1 METFWQ
7 TVFSADFLN
16 SVFRVTTPILLCAL
30 GSVFT
35 SNAGITNLAV
45 EGTMTM
51 AALAGVVVSA
61 FTQSAVIGLIGAVI
75 IGVAFSLIFAFCVLK
90 LKTND
95 IITGIALN
103 LLAAGL
109 ATFLLF
115 LITGEKGVSTK
126 LDSLALPI
134 INIPLIKDIPILG
147 TILSGHNVLTYFTIL
162 LLFVVSVLLYRTKLG
177 IRIRAVGIDTNTVS
191 SVGINVFKTQLAAII
206 LCGVCASLGGA
217 YLSMGYMSMFTSNM
231 VAGRGYIAI
240 AAEAMGGGTP
250 FGTALSS
257 LIFGIFDAL
266 SNVMQ
271 SLRIPSELIQCVPYA
286 ATIIG
291 FVLFSL
297 RKLRRQKQ
305 LLRRD

>member
-7 TVFSADFLN
+7 TVFSAEFLY

-61 FTQSAVIGLIGAVI
+61 FTQSALVGLFGAVA
-75 IGVAFSLIFAFCVLK
+75 IGVAFSMVFAFCVLK

-103 LLAAGL
+103 LLATGL

-115 LITGEKGVSTK
+115 LITGEKGVSIK
-126 LDSLALPI
+126 LASVALPV
-134 INIPLIKDIPILG
+134 INIPIIRDIPVLG
-147 TILSGHNVLTYFTIL
+147 TILSGHNVLTYLAML
-162 LLFVVSVLLYRTKLG
+162 LPFAIAVLLYRTKLG
-177 IRIRAVGIDTNTVS
+177 IRIRAVGIDPNTTD
-191 SVGINVFKTQLAAII
+191 SVGIDVFKTQFVAIL
-206 LCGVCASLGGA
+206 LCGVCASIGGA
-217 YLSMGYMSMFTSNM
+217 YLSMGYMNMFTSNM

-250 FGTALSS
+250 FGTALAS
-257 LIFGIFDAL
+257 LVFGAFDAL

-271 SLRIPSELIQCVPYA
+271 SLRIPSELIQCVPYV

-291 FVLFSL
+291 FVLFSI
-297 RKLRRQKQ
+297 RKSRLQSQ
-305 LLRRD
+305 LLRRR